1 MAELKSIL
9 AREILDSRGF
19 PTLEVDVILSSGLVG
34 RASVPSG
41 ASKGSHEALELRDGG
56 SRYGGKGVCKAIAQ
70 VVEISAAL
78 FEHDVRY
85 QKGID
90 EKLITLDGTPDKS
103 RLGANTLLAV
113 SMACARAA
121 AKAVHRP
128 LFEYLDYDPDNNPA
142 ACLPLPLINIINGGA
157 HANNGLDIQE
167 FMIVPVGAPCF
178 SEALRYASEVFHA
191 LKALLSAKGLSTA
204 VGDEGGFAPPLHSH
218 EAALE
223 IILEAIHQA
232 GFKAGRDI
240 ALALDLAS
248 TAFFDK
254 GHYSLPLQK
263 QCFSTD
269 AWINYLQGLVRQYPI
284 ISLEDAMAEEDWE
297 GWKALTEALGTS
309 VQLVGDD
316 LFVTDCNRLSR
327 GISEKS
333 ANAVLIKPNQ
343 IGTVSETRAAIE
355 MAKVAGFES
364 IISHRSGETED
375 TFIADL
381 TVGCHVQ
388 QIKTGSVSR
397 GERTAKYNQL
407 LRIEEMLG
415 NNARFAGWAPFKKFK
430 QHDALS

>member
-19 PTLEVDVILSSGLVG
+19 PTLEVDVILSSGLMG

-56 SRYGGKGVCKAIAQ
+56 SRYGGKGVRKAIAQ

-78 FEHDVRY
+78 FEYDVRY
-85 QKGID
+85 QKAID
-90 EKLITLDGTPDKS
+90 EKLIALDGTPDKS

-113 SMACARAA
+113 SIACARAA

-128 LFEYLDYDPDNNPA
+128 LFEYLQNDPDNHPA
-142 ACLPLPLINIINGGA
+142 CCLPLPLINIINGGA

-204 VGDEGGFAPPLHSH
+204 VGDEGGFAPLLHAH
-218 EAALE
+218 EEALD

-240 ALALDLAS
+240 VLALDLAS

-263 QCFSTD
+263 QGFSTD

-297 GWKALTEALGTS
+297 GWKDLTQALGTS

-316 LFVTDCNRLSR
+316 LFVTDCNRLFR

-343 IGTVSETRAAIE
+343 IGTLSETRAALE
-355 MAKVAGFES
+355 MAKVAGFET

-381 TVGCHVQ
+381 TVACHVQ

-415 NNARFAGWAPFKKFK
+415 NNPSFAGWSPFKKFK
-430 QHDALS
+430 QYDALS

>member
-56 SRYGGKGVCKAIAQ
+56 SRYGGKGVRKAIAH
-70 VVEISAAL
+70 VAEIGTAL
-78 FEHDVRY
+78 FEHDVRH

-90 EKLITLDGTPDKS
+90 DKLIALDGTADKS
-103 RLGANTLLAV
+103 RIGANTLLAV

-128 LFEYLDYDPDNNPA
+128 LFEYLHNDPNNDPTY
-142 ACLPLPLINIINGGA
+142 CLPLPLINIINGGA

-204 VGDEGGFAPPLHSH
+204 VGDEGGFAPLLHSH
-218 EAALE
+218 EAAMD

-240 ALALDLAS
+240 TLALDLAS

-263 QCFSTD
+263 QRFSTD

-297 GWKALTEALGTS
+297 GWKALTEALGTA

-327 GISEKS
+327 GIFEKS

-343 IGTVSETRAAIE
+343 IGTLSETRAAIAI
-355 MAKVAGFES
+355 AKAADFES

-381 TVGCHVQ
+381 AVACQVQ

-415 NNARFAGWAPFKKFK
+415 KNASFAGWLPFKKFK

>member
-19 PTLEVDVILSSGLVG
+19 PTLEVDVVLSSGLVG

-56 SRYGGKGVCKAIAQ
+56 SRYGGKGVRKAIAQ

-90 EKLITLDGTPDKS
+90 DKLIELDGTPDKS

-128 LFEYLDYDPDNNPA
+128 LFEYLQNDPDNHPA
-142 ACLPLPLINIINGGA
+142 YCLPLPLINIINGGA

-204 VGDEGGFAPPLHSH
+204 VGDEGGFAPLLHSH
-218 EAALE
+218 EAAME
-223 IILEAIHQA
+223 MILEAIHQA

-248 TAFFDK
+248 TAFFEK

-263 QCFSTD
+263 QRFSTD
-269 AWINYLQGLVRQYPI
+269 AWINYLQGLARQYPI

-297 GWKALTEALGTS
+297 GWKALTEALGS
-309 VQLVGDD
+309 SLQLVGDD

-327 GISEKS
+327 GIFEKS

-343 IGTVSETRAAIE
+343 IGTLSETRAAIE
-355 MAKVAGFES
+355 MAKAAGFET

-381 TVGCHVQ
+381 TVACQVQ

-415 NNARFAGWAPFKKFK
+415 KKASFAGWLPFEKFK